1 MCETCRVYKD
11 MSNKMLQIGR
21 IYKYIFTNTDIVYM
35 LVTDYNEKIITGI
48 MFDSK
53 YEFDS
58 MFTIDIKNKERMES
72 VGYIYGKDGL
82 GLKLYFR

>member
-1 MCETCRVYKD
+1 
-11 MSNKMLQIGR
+11 MLQIGR
-21 IYKYIFTNTDIVYM
+21 IYKYIFTNGDTMYM
-35 LVTDYNEKIITGI
+35 LVTDYNDKIITGI
-48 MFDSK
+48 MFDAK